1 MRKIILPF
9 IFIFLFV
16 IGVLLLI
23 APAQAASTITVTTT
37 SDIIASDGMC
47 SLREAV
53 IAANTDSPFSDCPG
67 GSGADTINFSPSLS
81 STAIFTLTLTGANED
96 SALAGD
102 LDILGSLTINGN
114 GSNYTIFDGNK
125 TDRIFDIRPG
135 AHVTISGVTVRNGS
149 LTNSNEGSGIR
160 VMGSFTFTDS
170 TITSNQGGGIFNN
183 GGEMVLTTIDITNNT
198 GGYGLSNQ
206 NQAHLTYN
214 GGLIEGN
221 QGGGI
226 YNYTSTV
233 TLANLFINNNS
244 GSGVTNTGATI
255 SHLTIDDSTISNNS
269 TAQNGG
275 GILNSGVGAIAS
287 ITTTSIRSNSASVAG
302 GGAFNNG
309 IMSISNSTLSQNQAR
324 TGGGID
330 HYGGNL
336 SLINDTLSGNS
347 VLDNG
352 GGLYNRAAAVL
363 TNLTI
368 NANTANGAGTGGNI
382 FNDTASLSVKN
393 TIVADSDIDGNCFN
407 SDGFINSLGN
417 NLESADTCGFNAAGD
432 VVNTQPMLGPLQN
445 NGGQTDTEALLAGS
459 PAINAGT
466 NTDCPSTDQRGV
478 NRPQGITC
486 DIGAYELVDGN
497 QADIAITVVDAS
509 DPVLVGDLI
518 TYTLTISNAGPDSAQ
533 NIILTDNLPLG
544 VSFLS
549 AVPTQ
554 GSCYQAG
561 GVVSCNL
568 GNLPNEGNAQVKL
581 TVNGDV
587 PGLVTN
593 SMDITAD
600 TPDPDLLNNTT
611 NIQTTIY
618 MWIFLPFIN
627 K

>member
-16 IGVLLLI
+16 IGVLFLI

-53 IAANTDSPFSDCPG
+53 IAANTDSPFNDCPG

-96 SALAGD
+96 SALTGD

-432 VVNTQPMLGPLQN
+432 FVNTQPMLGPLQN

>member
-16 IGVLLLI
+16 IGVLFLI

-53 IAANTDSPFSDCPG
+53 IAANTDSPFNDCPG

-96 SALAGD
+96 SALTGD

-382 FNDTASLSVKN
+382 FNDTASLSVIN

-509 DPVLVGDLI
+509 DTVLVGDLI

>member
-16 IGVLLLI
+16 IGVLFLI

-53 IAANTDSPFSDCPG
+53 IAANTDSPFNDCPG

-96 SALAGD
+96 SALTGD

-382 FNDTASLSVKN
+382 FNDTASLSVIN

-432 VVNTQPMLGPLQN
+432 FVNTQPMLGPLQN